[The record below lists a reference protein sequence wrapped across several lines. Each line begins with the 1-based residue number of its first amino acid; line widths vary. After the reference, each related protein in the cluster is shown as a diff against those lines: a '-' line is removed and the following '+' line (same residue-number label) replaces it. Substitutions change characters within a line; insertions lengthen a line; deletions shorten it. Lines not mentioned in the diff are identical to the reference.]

1 MIEFA
6 SASELEKFIV
16 NHEYLEPG
24 DKLEGKIL
32 EIRPN
37 GKALID
43 FGGFRALASIK
54 FPIKV
59 GETLAVTVESK
70 GRQLKFRMEA
80 AAAEPRIV
88 DVKV

>member
-1 MIEFA
+1 MIEFG
-6 SASELEKFIV
+6 SASELEKFII

-32 EIRPN
+32 EIRTN

-43 FGGFRALASIK
+43 FGKFRALAEIK

-70 GRQLKFRMEA
+70 GRQLKFRIDVATAGTQM
-80 AAAEPRIV
+80 V